1 MVEVELFS
9 ACLRN
14 EPIFSCFSS
23 HLLLLSTAQIF
34 YYSTDI
40 FKKAGVESPVYATIG
55 AGAVNCAFT
64 IVSVRKKTD
73 LMNL

>member
-1 MVEVELFS
+1 MNLFF
-9 ACLRN
+9 
-14 EPIFSCFSS
+14 PS

-40 FKKAGVESPVYATIG
+40 FKNAGVESPVYATIG

-64 IVSVRKKTD
+64 MVSVRKKKKKK
-73 LMNL
+73 NYFVFIFARNSIIVYN